1 MHSIAGLTARAN
13 NPLPHPF
20 RPRNNGTE
28 RDFSRMNVGQKREKA
43 MPFVKTTFF
52 GTRGSQVQILPLR
65 PSLLPFQVISIR
77 AKRSA
82 PLRWAL
88 FAPGVLRALR
98 DQLRRYKLVDASLSR
113 DRPRL
118 PMAICF
124 FRSVRPAG
132 DSFQGDLSLWRSF
145 LRSVWLAG
153 DSFLRGPSLWCGTSI
168 LWGRFSGRISQ
179 FLGEGYWQ

>member
-1 MHSIAGLTARAN
+1 MIGEAAKARCSSGQRSAKASREANVNKWGRTSLKNADHSREAR
-13 NPLPHPF
+13 H
-20 RPRNNGTE
+20 RT
-28 RDFSRMNVGQKREKA
+28 S
-43 MPFVKTTFF
+43 F

-124 FRSVRPAG
+124 FRSVWPAG

-153 DSFLRGPSLWCGTSI
+153 DSFLRGSSLWCGTSI